1 MGFSLGTGGAVL
13 LNNRLL
19 MVHHTYEPK
28 VWRIPGGYVKPEEAA
43 HDACI
48 REIFEETQIRT
59 KVDGFLISVKL
70 MMQDTFHC
78 RKSKNFPKIKCP
90 SLIDW

>member
-1 MGFSLGTGGAVL
+1 MRFSLGTGGAVL

-19 MVHHTYEPK
+19 MVHHTYE
-28 VWRIPGGYVKPEEAA
+28 PEEAA